1 MRLTSVVVCAIATA
15 AFCSVQAQTPPASAP
30 PAQKSLSATLNV
42 AVFPSN
48 GQSASQQSKDEGDCY
63 NWAVQSTGADPFEA
77 QKQAAQTQQQA
88 AQNQQQTQQAT
99 SGAGA
104 KGAVRG
110 AAAGAVVGAV
120 AGDTGK
126 GAAIGAT
133 AGVVAGRSRARGAQ
147 EQAAQQSAQQTQAAN
162 QAAAQ
167 QTAAFKKGFA
177 ACLEGKKYTVKY

>member
-1 MRLTSVVVCAIATA
+1 MRLTSVIACAIATTT
-15 AFCSVQAQTPPASAP
+15 FCSVQAQSPPASAP
-30 PAQKSLSATLNV
+30 PAQKSLSAALNV

-63 NWAVQSTGADPFEA
+63 DWSVQNTGADPFHA
-77 QKQAAQTQQQA
+77 QQQAAQAQQQA

-104 KGAVRG
+104 RGAVRG
-110 AAAGAVVGAV
+110 AAAGTVVGAI

-133 AGVVAGRSRARGAQ
+133 AGLIAGRSRARGAQ
-147 EQAAQQSAQQTQAAN
+147 EQAAQQSAQQTQAAD
-162 QAAAQ
+162 QASAQ
-167 QTAAFKKGFA
+167 QIAAFKKGFA